1 LALAA
6 AVAYTESHGSQ
17 VANPEKKVIVK
28 SPTAPPFIMAAIL
41 VLITVGT
48 VLWAGA
54 AWPDKAILV
63 LAIPFGLMVVVGAWQ
78 APAAATLVLVALIG
92 FDSPVLLPE
101 ALRVVSPLKLL
112 FPILFFV
119 LLLGLAVGRFQAP
132 PPHPL
137 DWWIVGWTA
146 LNLMLWL
153 VAQDKAAAFDFCRR
167 WLSMVLLYWLITRIF
182 VDNGKYERL
191 LMVIVFSMAISC
203 LIGLATSVAG
213 TNPFSIHQDP
223 TLVRITGAT
232 GMDPNTF
239 AVTLLLPLFLA
250 ATAALTHR
258 GAGFRRVYLAVAS
271 VLIAG
276 IILTY
281 SRSAFLVLVMMA
293 AIAVVTWRRH
303 ITRAQWAIIGMG
315 LMIVLVLQSEEIFE
329 RVTSLSQV
337 FADEQED
344 FSLWRRQNY
353 LRVGLNIF
361 KNHPF
366 LGAGPGNFAVL
377 HAHPDYQPQ
386 SILVGVP
393 RQPHNT
399 YVQVISE
406 TGLVGLIFFIGAAV
420 TALARTAPAMRTGAV
435 YPQGLFIVLLGF
447 GMMGLFLHLLLVK
460 YVWIT
465 LALVRAIP
473 EEGPWFVPKS
483 SA

>member
-1 LALAA
+1 M
-6 AVAYTESHGSQ
+6 
-17 VANPEKKVIVK
+17 ANPEKWVIVK
-28 SPTAPPFIMAAIL
+28 SSIAPSFIVAAML
-41 VLITVGT
+41 VLTTVGT

-54 AWPDKAILV
+54 AWPDNAILV
-63 LAIPFGLMVVVGAWQ
+63 LAIPLGLIVVIVAWQ
-78 APAAATLVLVALIG
+78 APAASTLVLVALIG

-101 ALRVVSPLKLL
+101 ALSVGSPFKLL
-112 FPILFFV
+112 FLILFFV
-119 LLLGLAVGRFQAP
+119 LLLGLAGGRFQAP

-146 LNLMLWL
+146 LNLTLCL
-153 VAQDKAAAFDFCRR
+153 VAQDKAAALVFCRR
-167 WLSMVLLYWLITRIF
+167 WLSMVLLYWLITRLF
-182 VDNGKYERL
+182 TDNGTYEHL
-191 LMVIVFSMAISC
+191 LIVIVFSMAVSC
-203 LIGLATSVAG
+203 LIGLATPATG

-232 GMDPNTF
+232 GMDPNAF
-239 AVTLLLPLFLA
+239 AASLLLPLMLA

-258 GAGFRRVYLAVAS
+258 GVGFRRVYLAVAL
-271 VLIAG
+271 VLISG
-276 IILTY
+276 IILTF

-293 AIAVVTWRRH
+293 AIAGVTWRQH
-303 ITRAQWAIIGMG
+303 ITCAQWVMIGVG

-329 RVTSLSQV
+329 RVTSLHQM
-337 FADEQED
+337 FAHQQED

-377 HAHPDYQPQ
+377 HAHPDYQPH

-406 TGLVGLIFFIGAAV
+406 TGLVGLIFFIGVAV

-435 YPQGLFIVLLGF
+435 YPQGLFIVLMGF
-447 GMMGLFLHLLLVK
+447 GMMGLFLHLLLEK